1 MTIRKGEEWGYE
13 GSLEPGAQVI
23 TATAESHRLLSTM
36 MNNGWKPGEEPLI
49 RVGLTGGD
57 MHQTL
62 GAPVRADGGL
72 YEHAR
77 VYPMDILV
85 VESGGKQWPALCHV
99 VGFEGK
105 KRSLFGSPLWKTR
118 TFVAMNSS
126 LYGNLVLGPK
136 GHPNDGRLEVT
147 DGFLPKQEH
156 RQGLYRARSGTHFPH
171 PTLTHTRPK
180 QRDVV
185 SVSGKPLEVYCDGVS
200 IGKFTEFHVE
210 VIADALE
217 VVA

>member
-13 GSLEPGAQVI
+13 GSLQRGEPVI
-23 TATAESHRLLSTM
+23 TSTAEAHRLLSKM
-36 MNNGWKPGEEPLI
+36 MNDGWKPSAEPLV

-62 GAPVRADGGL
+62 GAPERADGGL
-72 YEHAR
+72 FEQAR
-77 VYPMDILV
+77 VYPIDILI
-85 VESGGKQWPALCHV
+85 VEAGGKQWPALCHV
-99 VGFEGK
+99 IGFEGK
-105 KRSLFGSPLWKTR
+105 KRSLFRSPLWRTR
-118 TFVAMNSS
+118 SFVAMNSA

-156 RQGLYRARSGTHFPH
+156 RQGLHRARSGTHFPH

-210 VIADALE
+210 VIPDALE